1 MATGDKDG
9 HGLETCQVL
18 ILCPQKSPKKSMM
31 VSDDFFFFTCIF
43 FILDRSILCMG
54 IGNK

>member
-18 ILCPQKSPKKSMM
+18 ILCSQKSLKKSMM
-31 VSDDFFFFTCIF
+31 VSVSRLIF
-43 FILDRSILCMG
+43 FLRISSSYSTGAFCVWV
-54 IGNK
+54 

>member
-1 MATGDKDG
+1 MATGRYRVTTGDKDG

-31 VSDDFFFFTCIF
+31 VSV
-43 FILDRSILCMG
+43 S
-54 IGNK
+54 